1 MNFSFKSVLL
11 LRLLISDIF
20 SEWLKKKVM
29 MIYFIQLDI
38 FFFFVDTTLYL
49 HFFPTIWRK
58 CYVWKQTLAS
68 LLLFAN
74 NNSGLSLFLLKRKR
88 DNLQIK
94 ESFMFFCWCLFL
106 FILLIHSFTITKGSP
121 KPFTADTFIHHRI
134 FDPHRT
140 PDM

>member
-94 ESFMFFCWCLFL
+94 ESFMFF
-106 FILLIHSFTITKGSP
+106 LLMSISFYSFNSQLYHNQGFPQTFYCRHFHSS
-121 KPFTADTFIHHRI
+121 
-134 FDPHRT
+134 
-140 PDM
+140 